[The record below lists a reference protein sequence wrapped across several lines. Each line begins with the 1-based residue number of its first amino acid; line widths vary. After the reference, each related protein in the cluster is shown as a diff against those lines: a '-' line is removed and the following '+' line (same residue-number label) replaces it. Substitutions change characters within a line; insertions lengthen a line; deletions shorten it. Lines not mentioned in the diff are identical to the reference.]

1 MMQLQILD
9 GLTGT
14 RYYWGGATDWN
25 REGQWYWA
33 HSLLPVGSFIW
44 HDVEPDG
51 GLNQNHMDFSPER
64 GYKCADV
71 DIDSDLNQLL
81 YPICQKN

>member
-1 MMQLQILD
+1 MQLKILD
-9 GLTGT
+9 GITGP
-14 RYYWGGATDWN
+14 RYYWGGGTDWN